1 MNENTNCETGK
12 KNLNIIIKVE
22 LVLSLNNSE
31 CSMFVSIS
39 NKTISYE
46 PD

>member
-31 CSMFVSIS
+31 CSMFVRIT
-39 NKTISYE
+39 NKTISCE

>member
-1 MNENTNCETGK
+1 MKIQIAKQEK

-39 NKTISYE
+39 NKTISCE